1 MRKVRE
7 RQTAHDLTYVL
18 LLFTRSVTA
27 DSLLLQGLQHSKL
40 PCPSQQTQRKSAQ
53 ICGCQVH
60 RLEGQ
65 ETGESSQKAQALV
78 TSASDV

>member
-1 MRKVRE
+1 MSIKLFIVVV
-7 RQTAHDLTYVL
+7 QSGLTL
-18 LLFTRSVTA
+18 PPHR
-27 DSLLLQGLQHSKL
+27 LQHSKL